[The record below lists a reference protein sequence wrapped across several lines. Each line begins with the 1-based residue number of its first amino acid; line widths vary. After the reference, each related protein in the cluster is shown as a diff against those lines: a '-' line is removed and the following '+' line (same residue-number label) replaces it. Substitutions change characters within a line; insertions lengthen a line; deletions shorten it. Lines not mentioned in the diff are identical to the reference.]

1 MIPHLAATLIW
12 AGFSLSPGA
21 IEVVFT
27 TRAGRLRTW
36 VGGDLAPLWAHSI
49 EWLVWWSTLFPIQW
63 PGPICPLV
71 SEATGRIFASMLLFF
86 QFNLQLSSLSKET
99 VYATCLLTE
108 AYMTCPLDPPQA
120 HPKRFN
126 PSAPS
131 SPKLLSVY
139 QSKALSQLPSGQA

>member
-86 QFNLQLSSLSKET
+86 ILYNTNFFFKKSFQLR
-99 VYATCLLTE
+99 
-108 AYMTCPLDPPQA
+108 D
-120 HPKRFN
+120 
-126 PSAPS
+126 
-131 SPKLLSVY
+131 
-139 QSKALSQLPSGQA
+139 

>member
-21 IEVVFT
+21 TEVVFT

-49 EWLVWWSTLFPIQW
+49 EWLVRWSTLFPMQW

-71 SEATGRIFASMLLFF
+71 SEAIGRIFASMLLFF
-86 QFNLQLSSLSKET
+86 ILYDTNGFFFKKAFNLEIRLKKK
-99 VYATCLLTE
+99 
-108 AYMTCPLDPPQA
+108 M
-120 HPKRFN
+120 
-126 PSAPS
+126 
-131 SPKLLSVY
+131 
-139 QSKALSQLPSGQA
+139 

>member
-71 SEATGRIFASMLLFF
+71 SEATGRTGEPGVPGDFWGS
-86 QFNLQLSSLSKET
+86 QEGCQG
-99 VYATCLLTE
+99 
-108 AYMTCPLDPPQA
+108 
-120 HPKRFN
+120 
-126 PSAPS
+126 PSR
-131 SPKLLSVY
+131 
-139 QSKALSQLPSGQA
+139 PSGREYPHRDPG